1 MNIIVPNF
9 EETNPVSLLLQ
20 FSWLSQTQLAKA
32 LGVNPSAVSRWMCGS
47 TKPSRTIQ
55 RLAWELLQILNKWP
69 LPFPPKIETAELDPL
84 QLLKKF
90 NISRDTLAEAL
101 GVSVR
106 AIGHWI
112 NGQNKPSRKVRR
124 LAHQLNKKWVAGTG

>member
-1 MNIIVPNF
+1 MSIAHF
-9 EETNPVSLLLQ
+9 EEINPVSLLLQ
-20 FSWLSQTQLAKA
+20 FSWLSQTQLAKI
-32 LGVNPSAVSRWMCGS
+32 LGVNPSAVSRWMCGA

-112 NGQNKPSRKVRR
+112 NGHNKPSRKVRR
-124 LAHQLNKKWVAGTG
+124 LAYQLNQKWVVLTG

>member
-1 MNIIVPNF
+1 MSIALF

-20 FSWLSQTQLAKA
+20 FSWLSQKQLAKA

-55 RLAWELLQILNKWP
+55 RLAWEILQIFNKWS
-69 LPFPPKIETAELDPL
+69 LPFPPKLETAELDPL
-84 QLLKKF
+84 QLLTKF
-90 NISRDTLAEAL
+90 NISRSTLAEAL
-101 GVSVR
+101 GVSVK

-112 NGQNKPSRKVRR
+112 SGRNKPSRKVCR
-124 LAHQLNKKWVAGTG
+124 LAYQINQKWVAATG

>member
-1 MNIIVPNF
+1 MNIAYF
-9 EETNPVSLLLQ
+9 EEISPVSLLLQ
-20 FSWLSQTQLAKA
+20 FSWLSQTQLAKI
-32 LGVNPSAVSRWMCGS
+32 LGVNPSAVSRWFS
-47 TKPSRTIQ
+47 RKTKPSRIVQ
-55 RLAWELLQILNKWP
+55 RLAWEILQNFNKWQW
-69 LPFPPKIETAELDPL
+69 PFPPKIETAELDPL
-84 QLLKKF
+84 QLLKNF

-124 LAHQLNKKWVAGTG
+124 LAHQLHKKWVVLTG

>member
-1 MNIIVPNF
+1 MSIALF

-20 FSWLSQTQLAKA
+20 FQWLSQAQLADT
-32 LGVNPSAVSRWMCGS
+32 LGVNPSSVSKWLSKATR
-47 TKPSRTIQ
+47 PSKTIQ
-55 RLAWELLQILNKWP
+55 RLASELLQIYKNWP

-84 QLLKKF
+84 QLLKNF

-124 LAHQLNKKWVAGTG
+124 LAHQLHKKWVVLTG

>member
-1 MNIIVPNF
+1 MSIALF

-20 FSWLSQTQLAKA
+20 FQWLSQTQLAKA

-47 TKPSRTIQ
+47 TNPSPTIR

-84 QLLKKF
+84 QLLTKF
-90 NISRDTLAEAL
+90 NISRFTLAEAL

-106 AIGHWI
+106 AIGHWV
-112 NGQNKPSRKVRR
+112 NGHNKPSRKVRR
-124 LAHQLNKKWVAGTG
+124 LAHQLNQKWVIESG

>member
-1 MNIIVPNF
+1 MNIAHF

-20 FSWLSQTQLAKA
+20 FQWLSQTQLAKA
-32 LGVNPSAVSRWMCGS
+32 LGVNPSAVSRWLCGA
-47 TKPSRTIQ
+47 TRPSQTIQ
-55 RLAWELLQILNKWP
+55 RLASELFQIYKNWS
-69 LPFPPKIETAELDPL
+69 LPFPPQLETAELDPL
-84 QLLKKF
+84 QLLKNF
-90 NISRDTLAEAL
+90 NISRFTLAEAL

-124 LAHQLNKKWVAGTG
+124 LAHQLNQKWVVLTG

>member
-1 MNIIVPNF
+1 MSIALF
-9 EETNPVSLLLQ
+9 EETSPVSLLLQ
-20 FSWLSQTQLAKA
+20 FQWLSQTQLAKA
-32 LGVNPSAVSRWMCGS
+32 LGVNPSAVSRWMCGA

-112 NGQNKPSRKVRR
+112 NGHNKPSRKVRR
-124 LAHQLNKKWVAGTG
+124 LAHQLNQKWVVLTG